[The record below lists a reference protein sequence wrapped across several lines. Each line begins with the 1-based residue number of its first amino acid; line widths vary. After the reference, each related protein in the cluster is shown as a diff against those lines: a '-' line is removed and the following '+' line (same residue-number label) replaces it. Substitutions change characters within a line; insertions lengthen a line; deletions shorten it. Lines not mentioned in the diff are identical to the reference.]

1 MAQPN
6 VHSVPLML
14 LLVALPISAGWESI
28 FEDNFDSLNT
38 KNWNISANARDNAQF
53 LPENVAV
60 KNGQYVITTK
70 VQTYGSYKYT
80 SGGIESQHKHAFHPK
95 DYGGKIRIEASI
107 KLPKGKG
114 IWPAFWTL
122 PDAGG
127 WPPEI
132 DILETLGL
140 HPSRIYMSYHFT
152 EAGTH
157 KGITRTWEA
166 PWDYSVDFHRYAVVW
181 TPDSIMWEIDGVE
194 RAKEKGSA
202 LSQLN
207 AQYLILYTQMGLEGW
222 DGNWPPDDAALP
234 AYTYVDWVR
243 VSKWTTASTSI
254 GAKPAEV
261 TRRFTALVP
270 ASHLVLPPLEN
281 GSAWDLLVYDL
292 QGKPLRSIS
301 VSHLMV
307 DLEKDLGLA
316 KGVFLVRA
324 TPHLLAISR

>member
-1 MAQPN
+1 MAQLN
-6 VHSVPLML
+6 FHFVTFAL
-14 LLVALPISAGWESI
+14 LLATLPVSAGWESI

-38 KNWNISANARDNAQF
+38 KNWNVSSNGRDNAQF
-53 LPENVAV
+53 LPENVSV
-60 KNGQYVITTK
+60 KNGQYIITTK

-80 SGGIESQHKHAFHPK
+80 SGGIESQHKHAFHPN

-122 PDAGG
+122 PDDGG

-132 DILETLGL
+132 DIIETLGL

-152 EAGTH
+152 EAGAH

-181 TPDSIMWEIDGVE
+181 TPDSITWEIDGVE

-202 LSQLN
+202 LSQLK
-207 AQYLILYTQMGLEGW
+207 AQYIILYTQMGLEGW

-234 AYTYVDWVR
+234 GYTYVDWVR
-243 VSKWTTASTSI
+243 VSKWANASSMTKVKSA
-254 GAKPAEV
+254 GAMAG
-261 TRRFTALVP
+261 FSSLVP
-270 ASHLVLPPLEN
+270 NGRLVLSPFEN
-281 GSAWDLLVYDL
+281 GSAWAVAVYDL

-301 VSHLMV
+301 TSQSTV

-316 KGVFLVRA
+316 RGLYLVKGARL
-324 TPHLLAISR
+324 